1 MKLTLVQM
9 MMLGS
14 LGAVVIIYLSMMNW
28 RRAVYAAM
36 VVALFEGAIRKWIFP
51 QGSELVYFLKDIFL
65 LGAYIKF
72 FMFPDPDVQAW
83 KLKIP
88 GTLIACVVLILI
100 LTGAFNPNIGSPILA
115 AYGLK
120 IYLWYIPLGFMMP
133 LLFKNEEHM
142 TTILFRYSLFAIP
155 ICLLGA
161 AQFVAG
167 PDSWLNVYA
176 ASAFK
181 EMSHVATFGA
191 GQAEI
196 ARITG
201 TFSYISGH
209 AVFVQFFFIL
219 SICLF
224 TSLSDKRRWVLLL
237 GNMPLLMA
245 NGLMAGSR
253 GAVFSIL
260 LFGAV
265 IGMVS
270 SVSKVGKSK
279 NTFVYLMIG
288 TAVVIMGV
296 SIFFKKA
303 YQAFET
309 RRENTGDTTT
319 GRMMYP
325 IHSVFAA
332 AKEVDITGFGIG
344 MSHPAVQA
352 LRNGF
357 RIPSAKKRCPLYD
370 AETGQVLAE
379 LGWIGF
385 IMWYGFRI
393 LIVLHCWEAYR
404 RAPPSLFRS
413 LALGFFCYHLLLLT
427 GSFVL
432 NHTANI
438 FGCAAWGFCLI
449 PKLQSLVRQPI
460 ASQDSSTNSRLPLPR
475 GSKFPQNHP
484 HRIGRD

>member
-1 MKLTLVQM
+1 MKLTMAQM
-9 MMLGS
+9 MIA
-14 LGAVVIIYLSMMNW
+14 GAIGGMMVVGFAFANW
-28 RRAVYAAM
+28 RRAVYMAM
-36 VVALFEGAIRKWIFP
+36 IVALFEGAIRKWILP
-51 QGSELVYFLKDIFL
+51 QASELVYFLKDVILF
-65 LGAYIKF
+65 GAYLKF
-72 FMFPDPDVQAW
+72 YMFPDIADRGW
-83 KLKIP
+83 KLQVPSALISTVFI
-88 GTLIACVVLILI
+88 TLIAVGVL
-100 LTGAFNPNIGSPILA
+100 NPNIGSPILSL
-115 AYGLK
+115 YGLK
-120 IYLWYIPLGFMMP
+120 IYLWYVPLGFMLP

-142 TTILFRYSLFAIP
+142 TSMLYRYSLFSIP

-176 ASAFK
+176 KSAYS
-181 EMSHVATFGA
+181 EMKHVATFGA
-191 GQAEI
+191 GQTEI

-219 SICLF
+219 SLCLF
-224 TSLSDKRRWVLLL
+224 TAINDKRRWILLF
-237 GNMPLLMA
+237 GNMPLLVA

-260 LFGAV
+260 AIGTI

-270 SVSKVGKSK
+270 SVVKMGKSK
-279 NTFVYLMIG
+279 NTLMYLVIG
-288 TAVVIMGV
+288 GVVVAGGIHF
-296 SIFFKKA
+296 FFKKA
-303 YQAFET
+303 YDAFET
-309 RRENTGDTTT
+309 RRKTSGDTTM

-325 IHSVFAA
+325 VNSVLAA
-332 AKEVDITGFGIG
+332 AKLVDISGFGIG
-344 MSHPAVQA
+344 MSHPALIAMRGA
-352 LRNGF
+352 LR
-357 RIPSAKKRCPLYD
+357 IPQAKKKCPLYD

-385 IMWYGFRI
+385 LMWYAFRWMMMA
-393 LIVLHCWEAYR
+393 HCWDAFK

-438 FGCAAWGFCLI
+438 MACAAWGYCLI
-449 PKLQSLVRQPI
+449 PRLQSLIR
-460 ASQDSSTNSRLPLPR
+460 R
-475 GSKFPQNHP
+475 H
-484 HRIGRD
+484 